1 MPSIKVDGFLC
12 RQFACHEQFVSDQ
25 EIAFFLIPKS
35 SVSFWLS
42 LLTGLA
48 VCHIYFAMTWKGK
61 GAYFRPPVLK
71 IGCESWPIHYVQ
83 IVVFVTGRV
92 FLPTCKLSPL
102 APSLSLVSDRKQK
115 QCSSRQLER
124 GARRL
129 LGARLFRSNSS
140 DVKSPGL
147 HFSVNVESDSPHTTR

>member
-1 MPSIKVDGFLC
+1 MPYIFCNGREK
-12 RQFACHEQFVSDQ
+12 E
-25 EIAFFLIPKS
+25 E
-35 SVSFWLS
+35 
-42 LLTGLA
+42 
-48 VCHIYFAMTWKGK
+48 

-71 IGCESWPIHYVQ
+71 IGYESWPIHYVQ

-92 FLPTCKLSPL
+92 FLPACKLSPL

-140 DVKSPGL
+140 HVKSPGL